1 MKAAVL
7 RKVHDLRLE
16 ERPDPQPKANEVL
29 IRVKSAGVCGTDVH
43 MWEGTNDEGTF
54 PFVPGHEWSGEVIEV
69 GKDIKGFKPG
79 DKAVGEPF
87 IPCGVCPNCKDGM
100 AGVMCEDPE
109 YYGFTWDTP
118 GGFAEYVCTK
128 EARLHKVPDSVSF
141 EEAALIEPAS
151 VAYHGIWGGGGSVA
165 PHDRVLVFGAGPIG
179 LLCMLE
185 CLASGASVIMV
196 EPLPYRRNMAKD
208 LGADEILDSE
218 DPDYKAKIMDLTNG
232 RGASLI
238 LECSGDDQALADGMD
253 LVAKQSRIVL
263 IGQSVGRKVP
273 IEIGLSIWKATTLW
287 GSCDSPFFFPKTLE
301 FMERRLV
308 DLTQVV
314 THRYPLDGILEAFEL
329 GKNAS
334 ASGKIMIEP

>member
-7 RKVHDLRLE
+7 RGVDDLRLE
-16 ERPDPQPKANEVL
+16 ELPDPKPRPNEVL
-29 IRVKSAGVCGTDVH
+29 IRVKSSGVCGTDVH
-43 MWEGTNDEGTF
+43 MWEGKNDEGTF
-54 PFVPGHEWSGEVIEV
+54 PFIPGHEWAGEVIEV
-69 GKDIKGFKPG
+69 GKDIKGFKVG

-109 YYGFTWDTP
+109 YYGFTWDTR

-128 EARLHKVPDSVSF
+128 EARLHRVPDSVSF

-151 VAYHGIWGGGGSVA
+151 VAYHGIWGDGGSVA
-165 PHDRVLVFGAGPIG
+165 PHDRVVVFGAGPIG

-185 CLASGASVIMV
+185 CLASGAPVYVV
-196 EPLPYRRNMAKD
+196 EMLPYRRSMAKD
-208 LGADEILDSE
+208 LGADDVLD
-218 DPDYKAKIMDLTNG
+218 PKAVDYKDKIMDLTRG
-232 RGASLI
+232 RGASLVV
-238 LECSGDDQALADGMD
+238 ECSGADAALADSVD
-253 LVAKQSRIVL
+253 IVAKQARIVL
-263 IGQSVGRKVP
+263 VGQSVGRKVP
-273 IEIGLSIWKATTLW
+273 IEIGKTIWYATTIY